1 MKTKVL
7 LLPIFVGILVGGSP
21 AAQLVQAEQPVQVA
35 QPQWKPFS
43 SSEGGFT
50 ILMPV
55 TPTQKSQTTDSAPMS
70 LDAHFFTASL
80 EEGKVTYSVSYT
92 NLPEEMAQFPPDLI
106 LDSLSSRFTNDS
118 KLKLLNQKDINLGQ
132 YSGKE
137 FKFETPEEILVSY
150 RAYLVEKRLYQVTTE
165 IPKARESALSSDTDR
180 FMNSFQLLK

>member
-1 MKTKVL
+1 MKTSVL
-7 LLPIFVGILVGGSP
+7 LLPIFVGLLVGGLP
-21 AAQLVQAEQPVQVA
+21 AVQLVQAEQPAQEA
-35 QPQWKPFS
+35 QPQWKQFS
-43 SSEGGFT
+43 SPEGGFT

-55 TPTQKSQTTDSAPMS
+55 PPTQKSQTADSAPMS

-80 EEGKVTYSVSYT
+80 EEGKVTYTVSYT
-92 NLPEEMAQFPPDLI
+92 NLPEEMAQFPPNLI

-118 KLKLLNQKDINLGQ
+118 KLKLLNQKDINLER

-137 FKFETPEEILVSY
+137 FKFEAPGEILVSY

-165 IPKARESALSSDTDR
+165 IPKDRESALSSDTDR